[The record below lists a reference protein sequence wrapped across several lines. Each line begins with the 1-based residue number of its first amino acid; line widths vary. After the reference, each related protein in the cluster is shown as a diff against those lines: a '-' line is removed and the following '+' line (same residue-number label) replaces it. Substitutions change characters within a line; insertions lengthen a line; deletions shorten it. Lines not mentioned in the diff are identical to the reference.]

1 MTLMTQH
8 RLSEIGDAAGCF
20 RPFLETCWRRWK
32 AESAKGTCPLE
43 ADSAGMC
50 GFTSAFLA
58 EALARTVGGEWRVA
72 GGRPFSGGG
81 VTCPQGRLNGHFW
94 CVSDDGVIV
103 DLTADQFG
111 LPTVLV
117 TTLKDSRYSE
127 TFTAEEID
135 EHLPKVLPVAE
146 AWLEAALDEG
156 LLPGGVRL
164 AA

>member
-1 MTLMTQH
+1 MTPTCQP
-8 RLSEIGDAAGCF
+8 RLSEIGDAAGGF
-20 RPFLETCWRRWK
+20 RPFLESCWREWK
-32 AESAKGTCPLE
+32 ARSARGTCPFE
-43 ADSAGMC
+43 TDSAGMC

-58 EALARTVGGEWRVA
+58 EALARKVGGEWRVA
-72 GGRPFSGGG
+72 GGRPLSGGG
-81 VTCPQGRLNGHFW
+81 VTCPKGLQNGHFW

-117 TTLKDSRYSE
+117 TTWRDGRYAE
-127 TFTAEEID
+127 TFTEREIV

-146 AWLEAALDEG
+146 AWLESAIEEG
-156 LLPGGVRL
+156 LVPGGMKL